1 MVRRNDKVLALL
13 RDEMNMV
20 RTMSLDEMD
29 EYVESL
35 LVRIIKGLPDNELNE
50 NYEQLMNSE
59 YNDFQVGEVK

>member
-1 MVRRNDKVLALL
+1 MIKVHRNDKVLALV

-35 LVRIIKGLPDNELNE
+35 LVRIINGSSDSEIDSKYQELME
-50 NYEQLMNSE
+50 SE
-59 YNDFQVGEVK
+59 YNDFEVK

>member
-1 MVRRNDKVLALL
+1 MFNRNAMVLALV

-20 RTMSLDEMD
+20 RGMSLDEMD

-50 NYEQLMNSE
+50 NYEQLMNCE

>member
-1 MVRRNDKVLALL
+1 MINRNDKVLALV

-20 RTMSLDEMD
+20 RSMSLDEMD

-35 LVRIIKGLPDNELNE
+35 LVRIIKNLPDNELDA
-50 NYEQLMNSE
+50 NYEQLMDSE

>member
-1 MVRRNDKVLALL
+1 MVDRNDKVLALV

-35 LVRIIKGLPDNELNE
+35 LVRIIKNLPDNELDDI
-50 NYEQLMNSE
+50 YEQLMNSE
-59 YNDFQVGEVK
+59 YNDFEVK

>member
-1 MVRRNDKVLALL
+1 MVNRNDMVLALV

-50 NYEQLMNSE
+50 NYEQLINSE
-59 YNDFQVGEVK
+59 YNDFEVK

>member
-1 MVRRNDKVLALL
+1 MVNRNDMVLALV